1 VSRSGEWSLRK
12 MDSPYIHLLTREPFP
27 SSHSEMITVMHESGV
42 WAYACN
48 PSTWKAEAE
57 T

>member
-1 VSRSGEWSLRK
+1 

-48 PSTWKAEAE
+48 PSTW
-57 T
+57 